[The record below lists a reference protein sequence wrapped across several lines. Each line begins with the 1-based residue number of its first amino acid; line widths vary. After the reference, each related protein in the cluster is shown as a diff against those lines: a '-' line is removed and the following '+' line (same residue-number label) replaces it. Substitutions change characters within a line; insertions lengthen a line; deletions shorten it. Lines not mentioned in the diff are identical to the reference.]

1 MADKVRAGCKC
12 VKPLLSANFCEA
24 HTRVI
29 GLYRAYYRFIPHLLR
44 LFDIP
49 KTEED
54 CRWKLRE
61 QFYKNACVTDI
72 RVIDMLVIKGY
83 MNLKEMTN
91 NWQQK
96 GHLMSNWNPTAEP
109 KPCDFVG
116 KFLAGVD

>member
-1 MADKVRAGCKC
+1 MCGMKPVCKI
-12 VKPLLSANFCEA
+12 VKPLLTTNYYDA
-24 HTRVI
+24 HVRVI
-29 GLYRAYYRFIPHLLR
+29 GLYKAYYRFIPYLLR
-44 LFDIP
+44 RFDIP
-49 KTEED
+49 KSEED

-61 QFYKNACVTDI
+61 MFYKNACVTDI
-72 RVIDMLVIKGY
+72 RVIDMLVIKGF

-96 GHLMSNWNPTAEP
+96 GHVIANWNPSIEN